1 MTTTGTVTATRTGTA
16 IATVTATGTTT
27 ASKTAVATSTSTS
40 TPSGIINLST
50 NTTTVY
56 VNHPITEG
64 LLAAIGLSGVF
75 AIMVFLGCC
84 GIIYVIVRRRVD
96 AKRRDSVV
104 ILKDR
109 RESKATQETGM
120 TLRSIV

>member
-1 MTTTGTVTATRTGTA
+1 MTEAPTFTTTPSSSSSASPSASSSMTTTGTVTAT
-16 IATVTATGTTT
+16 
-27 ASKTAVATSTSTS
+27 
-40 TPSGIINLST
+40 GIINLST

-109 RESKATQETGM
+109 RASKATQETGM